1 MFPLCWFID
10 NIVPTDQ
17 GTIVPSL
24 ASRFSC
30 TGSISTYILPVAR
43 IAWIALH
50 RKQKVLKSDQKN
62 YCFKAIHGCSML
74 IVTDVPAFEIL

>member
-1 MFPLCWFID
+1 MVQMFPLCWFID
-10 NIVPTDQ
+10 NIAPTDQ

-50 RKQKVLKSDQKN
+50 RKQKVLKSD
-62 YCFKAIHGCSML
+62 
-74 IVTDVPAFEIL
+74 